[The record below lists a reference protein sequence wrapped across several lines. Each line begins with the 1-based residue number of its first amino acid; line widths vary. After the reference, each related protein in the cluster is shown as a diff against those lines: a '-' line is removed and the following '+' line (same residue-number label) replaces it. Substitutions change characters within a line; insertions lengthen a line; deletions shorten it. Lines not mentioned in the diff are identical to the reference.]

1 MLRFTKPLLEFLAS
15 RADFRI
21 VYSSSATSPLA
32 SANTSRIVILDS
44 SFNPPHLAHS
54 TLAKEA
60 LEFNYNGSVTPK
72 LKLLLLLLLSVVN
85 VDKLHP
91 QPAEFDQRL
100 EMMYLMAKYLES
112 TWNVHVSIGLTKH
125 ARFVDKSVAI
135 IQYLQQ
141 YFAQDY
147 HSMKLTFAVGF
158 DTLERIL
165 NPKYY
170 LPDKLLQLLSEFMRT
185 TDLFCLTR
193 AENVDAYNHQIEY
206 LRNLRHGKIP
216 DVPEAW
222 MTNVHVM
229 SVLEDRDDIG
239 LISSTAV
246 RKAFIAGNGDHVP
259 VIPEIRAFIE
269 EHQIYK

>member
-1 MLRFTKPLLEFLAS
+1 MLRFTKPLLEFVAS
-15 RADFRI
+15 KADFRI
-21 VYSSSATSPLA
+21 VYSSSTTFPLA
-32 SANTSRIVILDS
+32 SSNTSRIVILDS

-60 LEFNYNGSVTPK
+60 LEFSYNGEVTPK
-72 LKLLLLLLLSVVN
+72 LELLLLLLLSVVN
-85 VDKLHP
+85 ADKLYP
-91 QPAEFDQRL
+91 QPAQFDQRL
-100 EMMYLMAKYLES
+100 EMMYMMAKYLEDK
-112 TWNVHVSIGLTKH
+112 WNVQVSIGVTKH

-135 IQYLQQ
+135 IRYLQQ

-170 LPDKLLQLLSEFMRT
+170 LPDKLLDLLSEFMRT

-193 AENVDAYNHQIEY
+193 AENVESYNQQMEY

-216 DVPEAW
+216 EVPEAF
-222 MTNVHVM
+222 MNNVHVM
-229 SVLEDRDDIG
+229 SVREDRDQIG

-246 RKAFIAGNGDHVP
+246 RKAIVSGKGDHVP
-259 VIPEIRAFIE
+259 VIPEVRAFIE
-269 EHQIYK
+269 NQKIYH

>member
-15 RADFRI
+15 RSDFHI

-32 SANTSRIVILDS
+32 SSNTSRIVILDS

-60 LEFNYNGSVTPK
+60 LEFNYNGVVTPR

-85 VDKLHP
+85 ADKLHP

-100 EMMYLMAKYLES
+100 EMMYMMAKYFES
-112 TWNVHVSIGLTKH
+112 KLDVQVSIGLTKH

-170 LPDKLLQLLSEFMRT
+170 FPDKLLQLLSEFMRT

-193 AENVDAYNHQIEY
+193 AENVDTYNLQMEY
-206 LRNLRHGKIP
+206 FRNLRHGKIAG
-216 DVPEAW
+216 VPEQW
-222 MTNVHVM
+222 MENVHVM
-229 SVLEDRDDIG
+229 SVPEGREDLG

-246 RKAFIAGNGDHVP
+246 RNAFLSGNGDNVP
-259 VIPEIRAFIE
+259 VIPEIKAFIE
-269 EHQIYK
+269 ENKVYK

>member
-15 RADFRI
+15 KSDFRI

-32 SANTSRIVILDS
+32 SSNTSRIVILDS

-60 LEFNYNGSVTPK
+60 LDFHYNGSATPK
-72 LKLLLLLLLSVVN
+72 QNLLLLLLLSVVN
-85 VDKLHP
+85 ADKLHP

-112 TWNVHVSIGLTKH
+112 KWDVRVSIGLTKH

-170 LPDKLLQLLSEFMRT
+170 LPDKLTQLLSEFMRT
-185 TDLFCLTR
+185 TDIFCLTR
-193 AENVDAYNHQIEY
+193 AQNVDAYNLQLEY
-206 LRNLRHGKIP
+206 FRNLRHGKIP
-216 DVPEAW
+216 DVPEAL
-222 MTNVHVM
+222 MANVHVM
-229 SVLEDRDDIG
+229 DALKSGDDIG

-246 RKAFIAGNGDHVP
+246 RNAFLSGNSENVP

-269 EHQIYK
+269 ENHLYK